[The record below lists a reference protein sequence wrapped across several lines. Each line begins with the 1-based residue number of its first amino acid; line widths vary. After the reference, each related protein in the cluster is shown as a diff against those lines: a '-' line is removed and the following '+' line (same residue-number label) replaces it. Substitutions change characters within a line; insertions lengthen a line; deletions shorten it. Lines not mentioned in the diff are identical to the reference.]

1 MYRIPSTLNG
11 DLDYTQS
18 LIDQFKT
25 GEIQAGQLKSNRVP
39 MGIYEQRKN
48 QHYMLRLRCAGGLVT
63 PEQLAKIAFV
73 GHQLS
78 TSHLHV
84 TTRQEIQIHNVDI
97 EDAIPALKKLEKV
110 GISSA
115 GGGGNTVRNMMVDD
129 RSGLTADEEFDVY
142 PYVEELTSRLI
153 AEKDSFTMP
162 RKYKVA
168 IDTSVATANYSYIAD
183 LGLQARIKDGQ
194 RGFRVLIAG
203 SAASN
208 AHTGWEVF
216 DFLPEKDLYRA
227 AKALKNWFHKYGN
240 RRNRHKARMRYV
252 FYKYGTEEAKRL
264 YLEEFEE
271 LKKDGSIDFEA
282 SALPLEHHK
291 PSFSPLGEKEV
302 KSEERRVKNSN
313 PLGVPADLQSDG
325 KQGTSKNEI
334 IDVEAFETWK
344 RRYAHKQTNA
354 EGLKENLW
362 YAYIPLRHGNNSTD
376 FFAEV
381 AEYLGNYGND
391 VIRFTKKEQIQV
403 RNIPEEYLTN
413 IYAFFKKLGVYQI
426 DYPVVVTNLTCCT
439 GADTC
444 RLGICLPK
452 GAIDGIAK
460 QLLDSDLNLDAI
472 PDFELRMNGCTN
484 ICALATWGDLG
495 FSGRVGRVGD
505 DPYPAYTIWLPVK
518 GKHEIDLQQGYIA
531 AKKIPAFVEDYLRDV
546 IAEQANYADY
556 YEYVAKRGVN
566 IVKDLIAKYKE
577 VAPYSE
583 KPDTFFDFGDD
594 EKFSLIK
601 YGKAE
606 CSAGLFDII
615 EIDQDTIREKR
626 KEVEQLLE
634 NTPQGVPADLQSA
647 GKQAISGGSKV
658 PADLKSDGKQGTSKI
673 EKLLHDIVFSE
684 NRMLLV
690 TRGLDPRTDE
700 DVYQGF
706 EKEFI
711 AAGIIPQK
719 FKVLTEKARNN
730 ESLISE
736 KPLIDELADLLND
749 LYQNMD
755 DSLQFKLPAAQS
767 PTDNTDNTDSK
778 EKSAESAKSARP
790 KNGSEKEEKSVSSVK
805 SVGQKTGSEKEE
817 KSVSSVKSVGQK
829 NTSEKEQKS
838 VSSVKSARQKN
849 TSEKEQKSSAGE
861 PEAISPDVKKDFRGV
876 MCPMNFVK
884 TKIALTPMQSGQI
897 LEILLDDGAPIENVP
912 GSVKNEG
919 HTILSTEK
927 VENYW
932 KVLIKKK

>member
-18 LIDQFKT
+18 LIDQFKA

-282 SALPLEHHK
+282 PALPLEHHK
-291 PSFSPLGEKEV
+291 PNFPPLKA
-302 KSEERRVKNSN
+302 
-313 PLGVPADLQSDG
+313 PTD
-325 KQGTSKNEI
+325 
-334 IDVEAFETWK
+334 FETWK

-460 QLLDSDLNLDAI
+460 QLLNSNLNLDAI

-505 DPYPAYTIWLPVK
+505 APYPAYTIWLPVK

-556 YEYVAKRGVN
+556 YDYVAKRGVN

-583 KPDTFFDFGDD
+583 EPDTFFDFGDD
-594 EKFSLIK
+594 ERFSLIK

-626 KEVEQLLE
+626 KEVEQLLSE
-634 NTPQGVPADLQSA
+634 
-647 GKQAISGGSKV
+647 GKQDTA
-658 PADLKSDGKQGTSKI
+658 KI

-690 TRGLDPRTDE
+690 TRGLDPRTDD
-700 DVYQGF
+700 DVYNGF

-719 FKVLTEKARNN
+719 FKILTDKARNN
-730 ESLISE
+730 ESLIAE

-755 DSLQFKLPAAQS
+755 DSLQFKLPAVQS
-767 PTDNTDNTDSK
+767 PTDFTDNTDSK
-778 EKSAESAKSARP
+778 GKSA
-790 KNGSEKEEKSVSSVK
+790 
-805 SVGQKTGSEKEE
+805 GQKNRSEDEE

-829 NTSEKEQKS
+829 NTSE
-838 VSSVKSARQKN
+838 N
-849 TSEKEQKSSAGE
+849 EQKSSAGE
-861 PEAISPDVKKDFRGV
+861 PEAVSPDVKKDFRGV

>member
-1 MYRIPSTLNG
+1 MYRIPSTLKG

-18 LIDQFKT
+18 LIDQFKA

-63 PEQLAKIAFV
+63 PKQLAKIAFV

-97 EDAIPALKKLEKV
+97 EDAVPALRKLEKI

-129 RSGLTADEEFDVY
+129 RSGLTAEEEFDVY

-168 IDTSVATANYSYIAD
+168 IDTSVDTANYSYIAD
-183 LGLQARIKDGQ
+183 LGLQARIKDGK

-264 YLEEFEE
+264 YLEEFEA
-271 LKKDGSIDFEA
+271 LRKDPSIDFVA
-282 SALPLEHHK
+282 PALPLEHHK
-291 PSFSPLGEKEV
+291 PSFSPLGEKEGNNA
-302 KSEERRVKNSN
+302 STYFDR
-313 PLGVPADLQSDG
+313 
-325 KQGTSKNEI
+325 
-334 IDVEAFETWK
+334 EAFETWK

-403 RNIPEEYLTN
+403 RNIPEEYLPD
-413 IYAFFKKLGVYQI
+413 IYAFFKKLGVYQV

-452 GAIDGIAK
+452 GAIDAIAK
-460 QLLDSDLNLDAI
+460 QLLNSDLNLDTI

-505 DPYPAYTIWLPVK
+505 DPYPAYTVWLPVK

-546 IAEQANYADY
+546 IQEQANYADY
-556 YEYVAKRGVN
+556 YDYVAKRGAGF
-566 IVKDLIAKYKE
+566 IKELIAKYKE
-577 VAPYSE
+577 IAPFTE
-583 KPDTFFDFGDD
+583 EPDTFYDFGDD

-615 EIDQDTIREKR
+615 EIDQDTIREKLGEID
-626 KEVEQLLE
+626 KILGDDKSH
-634 NTPQGVPADLQSA
+634 TDLTNLTDIVNEEDA
-647 GKQAISGGSKV
+647 K
-658 PADLKSDGKQGTSKI
+658 KI

-690 TRGLDPRTDE
+690 TRGQDPRTDE
-700 DVYQGF
+700 DVYNGF

-730 ESLISE
+730 NSLIAE
-736 KPLIDELADLLND
+736 KPLIDELAQLLND

-755 DSLQFKLPAAQS
+755 DSLQFKLSSDSSQ
-767 PTDNTDNTDSK
+767 TDAKDSK
-778 EKSAESAKSARP
+778 EKDNQKEKSVESVKSVCVSES
-790 KNGSEKEEKSVSSVK
+790 KNANDKSVSSVK
-805 SVGQKTGSEKEE
+805 SVGQKSRSE
-817 KSVSSVKSVGQK
+817 
-829 NTSEKEQKS
+829 N
-838 VSSVKSARQKN
+838 
-849 TSEKEQKSSAGE
+849 EQKSSAGE
-861 PEAISPDVKKDFRGV
+861 PEAVSPDVKKDFRGV

>member
-1 MYRIPSTLNG
+1 MYRIPSTLKG

-18 LIDQFKT
+18 LIDQFKA

-97 EDAIPALKKLEKV
+97 EDAVPALRKLEKI

-129 RSGLTADEEFDVY
+129 RSGLTAEEEFDVY

-168 IDTSVATANYSYIAD
+168 IDTSVDTANYSYIAD
-183 LGLQARIKDGQ
+183 LGLQARIKDGK

-264 YLEEFEE
+264 YLEEFEA
-271 LKKDGSIDFEA
+271 LKKDPSIDFVA
-282 SALPLEHHK
+282 PALPLEHHK
-291 PSFSPLGEKEV
+291 PSFSPLGEKEGNNA
-302 KSEERRVKNSN
+302 STYFDR
-313 PLGVPADLQSDG
+313 
-325 KQGTSKNEI
+325 
-334 IDVEAFETWK
+334 EAFETWK

-381 AEYLGNYGND
+381 AEYLANYGND

-403 RNIPEEYLTN
+403 RNIPEEYLPD
-413 IYAFFKKLGVYQI
+413 IYSFFKKLGVYQV

-452 GAIDGIAK
+452 GAIDAIAK
-460 QLLDSDLNLDAI
+460 QLLSSDLDLDAI

-505 DPYPAYTIWLPVK
+505 DPYPAYTVWLPVK

-546 IAEQANYADY
+546 IQEQANYADY
-556 YEYVAKRGVN
+556 YDYVAKRGAGF
-566 IVKDLIAKYKE
+566 IKELIAKYKE
-577 VAPYSE
+577 IAPFTE
-583 KPDTFFDFGDD
+583 EPDTFYDFGDD

-626 KEVEQLLE
+626 KEVDQLLQDK
-634 NTPQGVPADLQSA
+634 T
-647 GKQAISGGSKV
+647 
-658 PADLKSDGKQGTSKI
+658 LKESTATNQEQTNKI

-711 AAGIIPQK
+711 GAGIIPQK
-719 FKVLTEKARNN
+719 FKILTDKARSN
-730 ESLISE
+730 ESLIE
-736 KPLIDELADLLND
+736 YKPLIDELADLLNN

-767 PTDNTDNTDSK
+767 SADLKDSTDNSASS
-778 EKSAESAKSARP
+778 EKSVGQENASKTEA
-790 KNGSEKEEKSVSSVK
+790 EKSVSSAK
-805 SVGQKTGSEKEE
+805 SVGQENANE
-817 KSVSSVKSVGQK
+817 KSQEKSAGDTSSV
-829 NTSEKEQKS
+829 
-838 VSSVKSARQKN
+838 
-849 TSEKEQKSSAGE
+849 
-861 PEAISPDVKKDFRGV
+861 PDVKKDFRGV

-912 GSVKNEG
+912 GSVKGEG

-927 VENYW
+927 IENYW
-932 KVLIKKK
+932 KVLIRKK

>member
-18 LIDQFKT
+18 LIDQFKA

-63 PEQLAKIAFV
+63 PKQLAKIAFV

-264 YLEEFEE
+264 YLEEFKE

-282 SALPLEHHK
+282 PALPLEHHK
-291 PSFSPLGEKEV
+291 PNFPPLKA
-302 KSEERRVKNSN
+302 
-313 PLGVPADLQSDG
+313 PTD
-325 KQGTSKNEI
+325 
-334 IDVEAFETWK
+334 FETWK

-362 YAYIPLRHGNNSTD
+362 YAYIPLRHGNNTTD

-460 QLLDSDLNLDAI
+460 QLLNSNLNLDAI

-556 YEYVAKRGVN
+556 YDYVAKRGVN

-583 KPDTFFDFGDD
+583 EPDTFFDFGDD

-626 KEVEQLLE
+626 KEVELLMK
-634 NTPQGVPADLQSA
+634 NIPQGVSADLQA
-647 GKQAISGGSKV
+647 DGKQA
-658 PADLKSDGKQGTSKI
+658 TSKI

-700 DVYQGF
+700 DVYNGF

-719 FKVLTEKARNN
+719 FKVLTDKARNN
-730 ESLISE
+730 ESLIE
-736 KPLIDELADLLND
+736 QKPLIDELADLLND

-755 DSLQFKLPAAQS
+755 DSLQFKLPA
-767 PTDNTDNTDSK
+767 
-778 EKSAESAKSARP
+778 EKTPVEQVA
-790 KNGSEKEEKSVSSVK
+790 EEK
-805 SVGQKTGSEKEE
+805 TAEE
-817 KSVSSVKSVGQK
+817 KAPA
-829 NTSEKEQKS
+829 EKA
-838 VSSVKSARQKN
+838 SAAEE
-849 TSEKEQKSSAGE
+849 TET
-861 PEAISPDVKKDFRGV
+861 IVPDVKKDFRGV

>member
-18 LIDQFKT
+18 LIDQFKA

-282 SALPLEHHK
+282 PALPLEHHK
-291 PSFSPLGEKEV
+291 PNF
-302 KSEERRVKNSN
+302 
-313 PLGVPADLQSDG
+313 PALNASTD
-325 KQGTSKNEI
+325 
-334 IDVEAFETWK
+334 FETWK

-460 QLLDSDLNLDAI
+460 QLLNSDLNLDAI

-505 DPYPAYTIWLPVK
+505 DPYPAYTVWLPTK

-566 IVKDLIAKYKE
+566 IVKELIAKYKE
-577 VAPYSE
+577 IAPYSE
-583 KPDTFFDFGDD
+583 EPDTFVDFGND

-626 KEVEQLLE
+626 KEVEQLLSE
-634 NTPQGVPADLQSA
+634 
-647 GKQAISGGSKV
+647 GKQDTA
-658 PADLKSDGKQGTSKI
+658 KI

-690 TRGLDPRTDE
+690 TRGLDPRTDD
-700 DVYQGF
+700 DVYNGF

-719 FKVLTEKARNN
+719 FKILTNKARSN
-730 ESLISE
+730 ESLMAE

-755 DSLQFKLPAAQS
+755 DSLQFKLPAVQN

-778 EKSAESAKSARP
+778 EKSA
-790 KNGSEKEEKSVSSVK
+790 
-805 SVGQKTGSEKEE
+805 GQKNRSEKEE

-829 NTSEKEQKS
+829 NTNE
-838 VSSVKSARQKN
+838 N
-849 TSEKEQKSSAGE
+849 EQKSSAGE
-861 PEAISPDVKKDFRGV
+861 PGATSPDVKKDFRGV

>member
-18 LIDQFKT
+18 LIDQFKA

-252 FYKYGTEEAKRL
+252 FYRYGTEEAKRL

-282 SALPLEHHK
+282 PTLPLEHHK
-291 PSFSPLGEKEV
+291 PNFPPLKA
-302 KSEERRVKNSN
+302 
-313 PLGVPADLQSDG
+313 PTD
-325 KQGTSKNEI
+325 
-334 IDVEAFETWK
+334 FETWK

-460 QLLDSDLNLDAI
+460 QLLNSNLNLDAI

-556 YEYVAKRGVN
+556 YDYVAKRGVN

-583 KPDTFFDFGDD
+583 EPDTFFDFGDD

-626 KEVEQLLE
+626 KEVELLMG
-634 NTPQGVPADLQSA
+634 NIPQGVPADLQSD
-647 GKQAISGGSKV
+647 GKQA
-658 PADLKSDGKQGTSKI
+658 TSKI

-700 DVYQGF
+700 EVYNGF

-719 FKVLTEKARNN
+719 FKVLTDKARNN
-730 ESLISE
+730 ESLIE
-736 KPLIDELADLLND
+736 QKPLIDELADLLND

-755 DSLQFKLPAAQS
+755 DSLQFKLPA
-767 PTDNTDNTDSK
+767 
-778 EKSAESAKSARP
+778 EKTPVEQVA
-790 KNGSEKEEKSVSSVK
+790 EEK
-805 SVGQKTGSEKEE
+805 TAEE
-817 KSVSSVKSVGQK
+817 KAPAEQVSE
-829 NTSEKEQKS
+829 EKAPAEKA
-838 VSSVKSARQKN
+838 SAAEE
-849 TSEKEQKSSAGE
+849 TET
-861 PEAISPDVKKDFRGV
+861 IVPDVKKDFRGV

>member
-18 LIDQFKT
+18 LIDQFKA

-282 SALPLEHHK
+282 PALPLEHHK
-291 PSFSPLGEKEV
+291 PNF
-302 KSEERRVKNSN
+302 
-313 PLGVPADLQSDG
+313 PALKAPTD
-325 KQGTSKNEI
+325 
-334 IDVEAFETWK
+334 FETWK

-460 QLLDSDLNLDAI
+460 QLLNSNLNLDAI

-556 YEYVAKRGVN
+556 YDYVAKRGVN

-583 KPDTFFDFGDD
+583 EPDTFFDFGDD

-626 KEVEQLLE
+626 KEVELLMG
-634 NTPQGVPADLQSA
+634 NTPQGVPADLQSD
-647 GKQAISGGSKV
+647 GKQAI
-658 PADLKSDGKQGTSKI
+658 SKI

-700 DVYQGF
+700 DVYNGF

-719 FKVLTEKARNN
+719 FKVLTDKARNSA
-730 ESLISE
+730 SLIE
-736 KPLIDELADLLND
+736 QKPLIDELADLLND

-755 DSLQFKLPAAQS
+755 DSLQFKLPA
-767 PTDNTDNTDSK
+767 
-778 EKSAESAKSARP
+778 EKTPVEQVA
-790 KNGSEKEEKSVSSVK
+790 EEKNA
-805 SVGQKTGSEKEE
+805 EE
-817 KSVSSVKSVGQK
+817 KAPTEQVSE
-829 NTSEKEQKS
+829 EKAPAEKA
-838 VSSVKSARQKN
+838 SAAEE
-849 TSEKEQKSSAGE
+849 TET
-861 PEAISPDVKKDFRGV
+861 IVPDVKKDFRSV

-932 KVLIKKK
+932 KVLIRKK

>member
-18 LIDQFKT
+18 LIDQFKA

-168 IDTSVATANYSYIAD
+168 IDTSEATANYSYIAD

-264 YLEEFEE
+264 YLEEFEK

-282 SALPLEHHK
+282 PALPLEHHK
-291 PSFSPLGEKEV
+291 PNF
-302 KSEERRVKNSN
+302 
-313 PLGVPADLQSDG
+313 PALKAPTD
-325 KQGTSKNEI
+325 
-334 IDVEAFETWK
+334 FETWK

-460 QLLDSDLNLDAI
+460 QLLNSNLNLDAI

-556 YEYVAKRGVN
+556 YDYVAKRGVN
-566 IVKDLIAKYKE
+566 IVKELIAKYKE

-583 KPDTFFDFGDD
+583 EPDTFFDFGDD

-626 KEVEQLLE
+626 KEVELLMG
-634 NTPQGVPADLQSA
+634 NTPQGVPADLQSD
-647 GKQAISGGSKV
+647 GKQA
-658 PADLKSDGKQGTSKI
+658 TSKI

-700 DVYQGF
+700 DVYNGF

-719 FKVLTEKARNN
+719 FKVLTDKARNN
-730 ESLISE
+730 ESLIE
-736 KPLIDELADLLND
+736 QKPLIDELADLLND

-755 DSLQFKLPAAQS
+755 DSLQFKLTA
-767 PTDNTDNTDSK
+767 
-778 EKSAESAKSARP
+778 EKTPVEQVA
-790 KNGSEKEEKSVSSVK
+790 EEKNA
-805 SVGQKTGSEKEE
+805 EE
-817 KSVSSVKSVGQK
+817 KAPAEQVSE
-829 NTSEKEQKS
+829 EKAPAEKA
-838 VSSVKSARQKN
+838 SAAEE
-849 TSEKEQKSSAGE
+849 TET
-861 PEAISPDVKKDFRGV
+861 IVPDVKKDFRGV

>member
-18 LIDQFKT
+18 LIDQFKA

-63 PEQLAKIAFV
+63 PKQLAKIAFV

-129 RSGLTADEEFDVY
+129 RSGLTAEEEFDVY

-252 FYKYGTEEAKRL
+252 FYKYGTKEAKRL

-271 LKKDGSIDFEA
+271 LKKDVSIDFEA
-282 SALPLEHHK
+282 PALPLEHHK
-291 PSFSPLGEKEV
+291 PNFPPLKT
-302 KSEERRVKNSN
+302 
-313 PLGVPADLQSDG
+313 PTD
-325 KQGTSKNEI
+325 
-334 IDVEAFETWK
+334 FETWK

-362 YAYIPLRHGNNSTD
+362 YSYIPLRHGNNSTD

-413 IYAFFKKLGVYQI
+413 IYTFFKKLGVYQI

-460 QLLDSDLNLDAI
+460 QLLNSDLNLDAI

-505 DPYPAYTIWLPVK
+505 DPYPAYTVWLPVK

-556 YEYVAKRGVN
+556 YDYVAKRGVN

-577 VAPYSE
+577 IAPYSE
-583 KPDTFFDFGDD
+583 EPDTFFDFGDD

-615 EIDQDTIREKR
+615 EIDQDTIREKLGEID
-626 KEVEQLLE
+626 KILGD
-634 NTPQGVPADLQSA
+634 NKSHTDLTNLTDIVNEEDA
-647 GKQAISGGSKV
+647 K
-658 PADLKSDGKQGTSKI
+658 KI

-690 TRGLDPRTDE
+690 TRGLDPRTDD
-700 DVYQGF
+700 DVYNGF

-730 ESLISE
+730 KSLIAE
-736 KPLIDELADLLND
+736 KPLIDELAALLND

-755 DSLQFKLPAAQS
+755 DSLQFKLPSDSSQ
-767 PTDNTDNTDSK
+767 TDAKDSK
-778 EKSAESAKSARP
+778 EKDNQKEKSVKSVCVSES
-790 KNGSEKEEKSVSSVK
+790 KNANDKSVSSVK
-805 SVGQKTGSEKEE
+805 SVGLKSRSE
-817 KSVSSVKSVGQK
+817 
-829 NTSEKEQKS
+829 N
-838 VSSVKSARQKN
+838 
-849 TSEKEQKSSAGE
+849 EQKSSAGE
-861 PEAISPDVKKDFRGV
+861 PEAVSPDVKKDFRGV

>member
-18 LIDQFKT
+18 LIDQFKA

-208 AHTGWEVF
+208 AHTGWEIF

-282 SALPLEHHK
+282 PALPLEHHK
-291 PSFSPLGEKEV
+291 PNFPPLKA
-302 KSEERRVKNSN
+302 
-313 PLGVPADLQSDG
+313 PTD
-325 KQGTSKNEI
+325 
-334 IDVEAFETWK
+334 FETWK

-354 EGLKENLW
+354 EGLKEDLW

-460 QLLDSDLNLDAI
+460 QLLNSNLNLDAI

-556 YEYVAKRGVN
+556 YDYVAKRGVN
-566 IVKDLIAKYKE
+566 IVKELIAKYKK

-583 KPDTFFDFGDD
+583 EPDTFFDFGDD

-626 KEVEQLLE
+626 KEVEQLL
-634 NTPQGVPADLQSA
+634 
-647 GKQAISGGSKV
+647 
-658 PADLKSDGKQGTSKI
+658 SDGKQATSKI

-700 DVYQGF
+700 DVYNGF

-719 FKVLTEKARNN
+719 FKVLTDKARNN
-730 ESLISE
+730 ESLIE
-736 KPLIDELADLLND
+736 QKPLIDELADLLND

-755 DSLQFKLPAAQS
+755 DSLQFKLPA
-767 PTDNTDNTDSK
+767 
-778 EKSAESAKSARP
+778 EKTPVEQVA
-790 KNGSEKEEKSVSSVK
+790 EEK
-805 SVGQKTGSEKEE
+805 TAEE
-817 KSVSSVKSVGQK
+817 KAPAEQVSE
-829 NTSEKEQKS
+829 EKAPAEKA
-838 VSSVKSARQKN
+838 SAAEE
-849 TSEKEQKSSAGE
+849 TET
-861 PEAISPDVKKDFRGV
+861 IVPDVKKDFRGV

-912 GSVKNEG
+912 GSVKNEC

>member
-18 LIDQFKT
+18 LIDQFKA

-282 SALPLEHHK
+282 PALPLEHHK
-291 PSFSPLGEKEV
+291 PNFPPLKA
-302 KSEERRVKNSN
+302 
-313 PLGVPADLQSDG
+313 PTD
-325 KQGTSKNEI
+325 
-334 IDVEAFETWK
+334 FETWK

-460 QLLDSDLNLDAI
+460 QLLNSNLNLDAI

-518 GKHEIDLQQGYIA
+518 GKHEIDLQQAYIA

-556 YEYVAKRGVN
+556 YDYVAKRGVN

-583 KPDTFFDFGDD
+583 EPDTFFDFGDD

-626 KEVEQLLE
+626 KEVELLMG
-634 NTPQGVPADLQSA
+634 NIPQGVPADLQSD
-647 GKQAISGGSKV
+647 GKQA
-658 PADLKSDGKQGTSKI
+658 TSKI

-700 DVYQGF
+700 DVYNGF

-711 AAGIIPQK
+711 AAGIISQK
-719 FKVLTEKARNN
+719 FKVLTDKARNN
-730 ESLISE
+730 ESLIE
-736 KPLIDELADLLND
+736 QKPLIDELADLLND

-755 DSLQFKLPAAQS
+755 DSLQFKLPA
-767 PTDNTDNTDSK
+767 
-778 EKSAESAKSARP
+778 EKTPVEQVA
-790 KNGSEKEEKSVSSVK
+790 EEKNA
-805 SVGQKTGSEKEE
+805 EE
-817 KSVSSVKSVGQK
+817 KAPAEQVSE
-829 NTSEKEQKS
+829 EKAPAEKA
-838 VSSVKSARQKN
+838 SAAEE
-849 TSEKEQKSSAGE
+849 TET
-861 PEAISPDVKKDFRGV
+861 IVPDVKKDFRGV

>member
-18 LIDQFKT
+18 LIDQFKA

-282 SALPLEHHK
+282 PALPLEHHK
-291 PSFSPLGEKEV
+291 PNFPPLKA
-302 KSEERRVKNSN
+302 
-313 PLGVPADLQSDG
+313 PTD
-325 KQGTSKNEI
+325 
-334 IDVEAFETWK
+334 FETWK

-403 RNIPEEYLTN
+403 RNIPEEYLPN

-460 QLLDSDLNLDAI
+460 QLLNSNLNLDAI

-546 IAEQANYADY
+546 IAEQTNYADY
-556 YEYVAKRGVN
+556 YEYMAKRGVN
-566 IVKDLIAKYKE
+566 IVKELIAKYKE

-583 KPDTFFDFGDD
+583 EPDTFFDFGDD

-626 KEVEQLLE
+626 KEVELLMG
-634 NTPQGVPADLQSA
+634 NIPQGVTADLQSD
-647 GKQAISGGSKV
+647 GKQA
-658 PADLKSDGKQGTSKI
+658 TSKI

-700 DVYQGF
+700 DVYNGF

-719 FKVLTEKARNN
+719 FKVLTDKARNSA
-730 ESLISE
+730 SLIE
-736 KPLIDELADLLND
+736 QKPLIDELADLLND

-755 DSLQFKLPAAQS
+755 DSLQFKLPA
-767 PTDNTDNTDSK
+767 
-778 EKSAESAKSARP
+778 EKTPVEQFS
-790 KNGSEKEEKSVSSVK
+790 EEKAPA
-805 SVGQKTGSEKEE
+805 EKASAAEE
-817 KSVSSVKSVGQK
+817 TETIV
-829 NTSEKEQKS
+829 
-838 VSSVKSARQKN
+838 
-849 TSEKEQKSSAGE
+849 
-861 PEAISPDVKKDFRGV
+861 PDVKKDFRGV

>member
-18 LIDQFKT
+18 LIDQFKA

-282 SALPLEHHK
+282 PTLPLEHHK
-291 PSFSPLGEKEV
+291 PNFPPLKA
-302 KSEERRVKNSN
+302 
-313 PLGVPADLQSDG
+313 PTD
-325 KQGTSKNEI
+325 
-334 IDVEAFETWK
+334 FETWK

-460 QLLDSDLNLDAI
+460 QLLNSNLNLDAI

-556 YEYVAKRGVN
+556 YDYVAKRGVN

-583 KPDTFFDFGDD
+583 EPDTFFDFGDD

-626 KEVEQLLE
+626 KEVELLMG
-634 NTPQGVPADLQSA
+634 NIPQGVPADLQSD
-647 GKQAISGGSKV
+647 GKQA
-658 PADLKSDGKQGTSKI
+658 TSKI

-700 DVYQGF
+700 EVYNGF

-719 FKVLTEKARNN
+719 FKVLTDKARNN
-730 ESLISE
+730 ESLIE
-736 KPLIDELADLLND
+736 QKPLIDELADLLND

-755 DSLQFKLPAAQS
+755 DSLQFKLPA
-767 PTDNTDNTDSK
+767 
-778 EKSAESAKSARP
+778 EKTPVEQVA
-790 KNGSEKEEKSVSSVK
+790 EEK
-805 SVGQKTGSEKEE
+805 TAEE
-817 KSVSSVKSVGQK
+817 KAPAEQVSE
-829 NTSEKEQKS
+829 EKAPAEKA
-838 VSSVKSARQKN
+838 SAAEE
-849 TSEKEQKSSAGE
+849 TET
-861 PEAISPDVKKDFRGV
+861 IVPDVKKDFRGV

>member
-18 LIDQFKT
+18 LIDQFKA

-97 EDAIPALKKLEKV
+97 EDVIPALKKLEKV

-264 YLEEFEE
+264 YLEEFEK

-282 SALPLEHHK
+282 PALPLEHHK
-291 PSFSPLGEKEV
+291 PNF
-302 KSEERRVKNSN
+302 
-313 PLGVPADLQSDG
+313 PALKAPTD
-325 KQGTSKNEI
+325 
-334 IDVEAFETWK
+334 FETWK

-460 QLLDSDLNLDAI
+460 QLLVSNLNLDAI

-556 YEYVAKRGVN
+556 YDYVAKRGVN
-566 IVKDLIAKYKE
+566 IVKELIAKYKE

-583 KPDTFFDFGDD
+583 EPDTFFDFGDD

-626 KEVEQLLE
+626 KEVELLMG
-634 NTPQGVPADLQSA
+634 NIPQGVPTDLQ
-647 GKQAISGGSKV
+647 
-658 PADLKSDGKQGTSKI
+658 SDGKQATSKI

-700 DVYQGF
+700 DVYNGF

-719 FKVLTEKARNN
+719 FKVLTDKARNN
-730 ESLISE
+730 ESLIAE

-755 DSLQFKLPAAQS
+755 DSLQFKLPA
-767 PTDNTDNTDSK
+767 
-778 EKSAESAKSARP
+778 EKTQVEQVA
-790 KNGSEKEEKSVSSVK
+790 EEKNA
-805 SVGQKTGSEKEE
+805 EE
-817 KSVSSVKSVGQK
+817 KAPAEQVSE
-829 NTSEKEQKS
+829 EKAPAEKA
-838 VSSVKSARQKN
+838 SAAEE
-849 TSEKEQKSSAGE
+849 TET
-861 PEAISPDVKKDFRGV
+861 IVPDVKKDFRGV

>member
-18 LIDQFKT
+18 LIDQFKA

-282 SALPLEHHK
+282 PALPLEHHK
-291 PSFSPLGEKEV
+291 PSFSPLDA
-302 KSEERRVKNSN
+302 
-313 PLGVPADLQSDG
+313 PTD
-325 KQGTSKNEI
+325 
-334 IDVEAFETWK
+334 FETWK

-531 AKKIPAFVEDYLRDV
+531 AKKIPAFVVDYLRDV

-556 YEYVAKRGVN
+556 YDYVAKRGVN

-583 KPDTFFDFGDD
+583 EPDTFFDFGDD

-626 KEVEQLLE
+626 KEVEQLE
-634 NTPQGVPADLQSA
+634 D
-647 GKQAISGGSKV
+647 
-658 PADLKSDGKQGTSKI
+658 TSKI

-690 TRGLDPRTDE
+690 TRGLDPRTDD
-700 DVYQGF
+700 DVYNGF

-711 AAGIIPQK
+711 AAGIIPKK
-719 FKVLTEKARNN
+719 FKVLTDKARNN

-767 PTDNTDNTDSK
+767 PTDFTDNTDSK
-778 EKSAESAKSARP
+778 EKSAESARP
-790 KNGSEKEEKSVSSVK
+790 
-805 SVGQKTGSEKEE
+805 KTGSENEE

-829 NTSEKEQKS
+829 NTSE
-838 VSSVKSARQKN
+838 N
-849 TSEKEQKSSAGE
+849 EQKSSAGE
-861 PEAISPDVKKDFRGV
+861 PETISPDVKKDFRGV

>member
-18 LIDQFKT
+18 LIDQFKA

-48 QHYMLRLRCAGGLVT
+48 QHYMLRLRCAGGLAT

-282 SALPLEHHK
+282 PALPLEHHK
-291 PSFSPLGEKEV
+291 PNFPPLKA
-302 KSEERRVKNSN
+302 
-313 PLGVPADLQSDG
+313 PTD
-325 KQGTSKNEI
+325 
-334 IDVEAFETWK
+334 FETWK

-460 QLLDSDLNLDAI
+460 QLLNSNLNLDAI

-546 IAEQANYADY
+546 IAEQVNYADY
-556 YEYVAKRGVN
+556 YDYVAKRGVN
-566 IVKDLIAKYKE
+566 IVKELIAKYKE
-577 VAPYSE
+577 VVPYSE
-583 KPDTFFDFGDD
+583 EPDTFFDFGDD

-626 KEVEQLLE
+626 KEVELLMG
-634 NTPQGVPADLQSA
+634 NTPQGVPADLQSD
-647 GKQAISGGSKV
+647 GKQAI
-658 PADLKSDGKQGTSKI
+658 SKI

-700 DVYQGF
+700 DVYNGF

-719 FKVLTEKARNN
+719 FKVLTDKARNN
-730 ESLISE
+730 ESLIE
-736 KPLIDELADLLND
+736 QKPLIDELADLLND

-755 DSLQFKLPAAQS
+755 DSLQFKLPA
-767 PTDNTDNTDSK
+767 
-778 EKSAESAKSARP
+778 EKTPVEQIA
-790 KNGSEKEEKSVSSVK
+790 EEKAPA
-805 SVGQKTGSEKEE
+805 EKASAAEE
-817 KSVSSVKSVGQK
+817 TETIV
-829 NTSEKEQKS
+829 
-838 VSSVKSARQKN
+838 
-849 TSEKEQKSSAGE
+849 
-861 PEAISPDVKKDFRGV
+861 PDVKKDFRGV

>member
-18 LIDQFKT
+18 LIDQFKA

-97 EDAIPALKKLEKV
+97 EDAIPALKKLGKV

-282 SALPLEHHK
+282 PELPLEHHK
-291 PSFSPLGEKEV
+291 PNF
-302 KSEERRVKNSN
+302 
-313 PLGVPADLQSDG
+313 PALKAPTDF
-325 KQGTSKNEI
+325 EI
-334 IDVEAFETWK
+334 WK

-460 QLLDSDLNLDAI
+460 QLLNSNLNLDAI

-556 YEYVAKRGVN
+556 YDYVAKRGVN
-566 IVKDLIAKYKE
+566 IVKELIAKYKE

-583 KPDTFFDFGDD
+583 EPDTFFDFGDD

-626 KEVEQLLE
+626 KEVEQLL
-634 NTPQGVPADLQSA
+634 
-647 GKQAISGGSKV
+647 
-658 PADLKSDGKQGTSKI
+658 SDGKQNTGKI

-700 DVYQGF
+700 DVYNGF

-719 FKVLTEKARNN
+719 FKVLTDKARNSA
-730 ESLISE
+730 SLIE
-736 KPLIDELADLLND
+736 QKPLIDELADLLND

-755 DSLQFKLPAAQS
+755 DSLQFKLPA
-767 PTDNTDNTDSK
+767 
-778 EKSAESAKSARP
+778 EKTQVEQVA
-790 KNGSEKEEKSVSSVK
+790 EEKNA
-805 SVGQKTGSEKEE
+805 EE
-817 KSVSSVKSVGQK
+817 KAPAEQVSE
-829 NTSEKEQKS
+829 EKAPAEKA
-838 VSSVKSARQKN
+838 SAAEE
-849 TSEKEQKSSAGE
+849 TET
-861 PEAISPDVKKDFRGV
+861 IVPDVKKDFRGV

>member
-18 LIDQFKT
+18 LIDQFKA

-264 YLEEFEE
+264 YLEEFEK

-282 SALPLEHHK
+282 PALPLEHHK
-291 PSFSPLGEKEV
+291 PNFPPLKA
-302 KSEERRVKNSN
+302 
-313 PLGVPADLQSDG
+313 PTD
-325 KQGTSKNEI
+325 
-334 IDVEAFETWK
+334 FETWK

-403 RNIPEEYLTN
+403 RNIPDEYLTN

-439 GADTC
+439 GAETC

-505 DPYPAYTIWLPVK
+505 DPYPAYTVWLPVK

-546 IAEQANYADY
+546 IAEQTNYVDY

-577 VAPYSE
+577 IASYSE
-583 KPDTFFDFGDD
+583 EPDTFFDFGDD

-626 KEVEQLLE
+626 KEVEQLE
-634 NTPQGVPADLQSA
+634 D
-647 GKQAISGGSKV
+647 
-658 PADLKSDGKQGTSKI
+658 TSKI

-700 DVYQGF
+700 DVYNGF

-719 FKVLTEKARNN
+719 FKVLTDKARNN

-767 PTDNTDNTDSK
+767 PTDFTDNTDSK
-778 EKSAESAKSARP
+778 EKSAESAKSAR
-790 KNGSEKEEKSVSSVK
+790 
-805 SVGQKTGSEKEE
+805 QKD
-817 KSVSSVKSVGQK
+817 
-829 NTSEKEQKS
+829 TSE
-838 VSSVKSARQKN
+838 N
-849 TSEKEQKSSAGE
+849 EQKSSAGE
-861 PEAISPDVKKDFRGV
+861 PGATSPDVKKDFRGV

>member
-18 LIDQFKT
+18 LIDQFKA

-282 SALPLEHHK
+282 PALPLEHHK
-291 PSFSPLGEKEV
+291 PNFPPLKA
-302 KSEERRVKNSN
+302 
-313 PLGVPADLQSDG
+313 PTD
-325 KQGTSKNEI
+325 
-334 IDVEAFETWK
+334 FETWK

-460 QLLDSDLNLDAI
+460 QLLNSNLNLDAI

-531 AKKIPAFVEDYLRDV
+531 AKKIPAFVENYLRDV

-556 YEYVAKRGVN
+556 YDYVAKRGVN
-566 IVKDLIAKYKE
+566 IVKELIAKYKE

-583 KPDTFFDFGDD
+583 EPDTFFDFGDD

-626 KEVEQLLE
+626 KEVELLMG
-634 NTPQGVPADLQSA
+634 NTPQGVPADLQSD
-647 GKQAISGGSKV
+647 GKQA
-658 PADLKSDGKQGTSKI
+658 TSKI

-700 DVYQGF
+700 DVYNGF

-719 FKVLTEKARNN
+719 FKVLTDKARNN
-730 ESLISE
+730 ESLIE
-736 KPLIDELADLLND
+736 QKPLIDELADLLND

-755 DSLQFKLPAAQS
+755 DSLQFKLTA
-767 PTDNTDNTDSK
+767 
-778 EKSAESAKSARP
+778 EKTPVEQVA
-790 KNGSEKEEKSVSSVK
+790 EEKAA
-805 SVGQKTGSEKEE
+805 EE
-817 KSVSSVKSVGQK
+817 KTPAEQVSE
-829 NTSEKEQKS
+829 EKAPAEKA
-838 VSSVKSARQKN
+838 SAAEE
-849 TSEKEQKSSAGE
+849 TET
-861 PEAISPDVKKDFRGV
+861 IVPDVKKDFRGV

>member
-18 LIDQFKT
+18 LIDQFKA

-282 SALPLEHHK
+282 PALPLEHHK
-291 PSFSPLGEKEV
+291 PGFPALKVWNET
-302 KSEERRVKNSN
+302 

-325 KQGTSKNEI
+325 KQRTNKNEI
-334 IDVEAFETWK
+334 IDSEAFETWK

-460 QLLDSDLNLDAI
+460 QLLNSNLNLDAI

-505 DPYPAYTIWLPVK
+505 NPYPAYTVWLPVK

-531 AKKIPAFVEDYLRDV
+531 AKKIPVFVEDYLRDV

-556 YEYVAKRGVN
+556 YEYVAKRGVD
-566 IVKDLIAKYKE
+566 IVKNLIAKYKE
-577 VAPYSE
+577 IAPYSE
-583 KPDTFFDFGDD
+583 EPDTFFDFGDD

-626 KEVEQLLE
+626 KEVELLMG
-634 NTPQGVPADLQSA
+634 NTPQGVPADLQSG
-647 GKQAISGGSKV
+647 GKQE
-658 PADLKSDGKQGTSKI
+658 TSKI

-700 DVYQGF
+700 DVYNGF

-719 FKVLTEKARNN
+719 FKVLTDKARNS
-730 ESLISE
+730 ESLIAE
-736 KPLIDELADLLND
+736 KPLIDELANLLND

-755 DSLQFKLPAAQS
+755 DSLQFKLPAVQS
-767 PTDNTDNTDSK
+767 PTDFTDNTNSK
-778 EKSAESAKSARP
+778 EKSAESNSD
-790 KNGSEKEEKSVSSVK
+790 EEKSAESARLK
-805 SVGQKTGSEKEE
+805 NRSENEE
-817 KSVSSVKSVGQK
+817 
-829 NTSEKEQKS
+829 ES
-838 VSSVKSARQKN
+838 VSSVKSAGQKN
-849 TSEKEQKSSAGE
+849 TNENEQKSSARE

-932 KVLIKKK
+932 KVLIRKK

>member
-18 LIDQFKT
+18 LIDQFKA

-282 SALPLEHHK
+282 SELPLEHHK
-291 PSFSPLGEKEV
+291 PNF
-302 KSEERRVKNSN
+302 
-313 PLGVPADLQSDG
+313 PALKAPTD
-325 KQGTSKNEI
+325 
-334 IDVEAFETWK
+334 FETWK

-460 QLLDSDLNLDAI
+460 QLLNSNLNLDAI

-556 YEYVAKRGVN
+556 YDYVAKRGVN

-583 KPDTFFDFGDD
+583 EPDTFFDFGDD

-626 KEVEQLLE
+626 KEVEQLL
-634 NTPQGVPADLQSA
+634 
-647 GKQAISGGSKV
+647 
-658 PADLKSDGKQGTSKI
+658 SDGKQNTGKI

-700 DVYQGF
+700 DVYNGF

-719 FKVLTEKARNN
+719 FKVLTDKARNN
-730 ESLISE
+730 ESLIE
-736 KPLIDELADLLND
+736 QKPLIDELADLLND

-755 DSLQFKLPAAQS
+755 DSLQFKLPA
-767 PTDNTDNTDSK
+767 
-778 EKSAESAKSARP
+778 EKTPVEQVA
-790 KNGSEKEEKSVSSVK
+790 EEKNA
-805 SVGQKTGSEKEE
+805 EE
-817 KSVSSVKSVGQK
+817 KAPAEQVSE
-829 NTSEKEQKS
+829 EKAPAEKA
-838 VSSVKSARQKN
+838 SAAEE
-849 TSEKEQKSSAGE
+849 TET
-861 PEAISPDVKKDFRGV
+861 IVPDVKKDFRGV

>member
-18 LIDQFKT
+18 LIDQFKA

-282 SALPLEHHK
+282 PALPLEHHK
-291 PSFSPLGEKEV
+291 PGF
-302 KSEERRVKNSN
+302 
-313 PLGVPADLQSDG
+313 PALKAPTD
-325 KQGTSKNEI
+325 
-334 IDVEAFETWK
+334 FETWK

-362 YAYIPLRHGNNSTD
+362 YAYLPLRHGNNSTD

-460 QLLDSDLNLDAI
+460 QLLNSDLNLDAI

-556 YEYVAKRGVN
+556 YDYVAKRGVN
-566 IVKDLIAKYKE
+566 IVKELIAKYKE

-583 KPDTFFDFGDD
+583 EPDTFFDFGDD

-626 KEVEQLLE
+626 KEVELLMG
-634 NTPQGVPADLQSA
+634 NTPQGVTADLQS
-647 GKQAISGGSKV
+647 
-658 PADLKSDGKQGTSKI
+658 DGKQETSKI

-700 DVYQGF
+700 DVYNGF

-719 FKVLTEKARNN
+719 FKVLTDKARNN
-730 ESLISE
+730 ESLIAE
-736 KPLIDELADLLND
+736 KPLIDELADLLYD

-755 DSLQFKLPAAQS
+755 DSLQFKLPAVQS
-767 PTDNTDNTDSK
+767 PTDFTDNTDSK
-778 EKSAESAKSARP
+778 EKSAGQKNRSEDEDKSVSSVKSVGQR
-790 KNGSEKEEKSVSSVK
+790 NRSENEEKSVSSVK
-805 SVGQKTGSEKEE
+805 SVGQKS
-817 KSVSSVKSVGQK
+817 
-829 NTSEKEQKS
+829 TSE
-838 VSSVKSARQKN
+838 N
-849 TSEKEQKSSAGE
+849 EQKSSAGE

>member
-18 LIDQFKT
+18 LIDQFKA

-271 LKKDGSIDFEA
+271 LKNDGSIDFEA
-282 SALPLEHHK
+282 PALPLEHHK
-291 PSFSPLGEKEV
+291 PNF
-302 KSEERRVKNSN
+302 
-313 PLGVPADLQSDG
+313 PALKAPTD
-325 KQGTSKNEI
+325 
-334 IDVEAFETWK
+334 FETWK

-460 QLLDSDLNLDAI
+460 QLLNSNLNLDAI

-556 YEYVAKRGVN
+556 YDYVAKRGVN
-566 IVKDLIAKYKE
+566 IVKELIAKYKE

-583 KPDTFFDFGDD
+583 EPDTFFDFGDD

-626 KEVEQLLE
+626 KEVELLMG
-634 NTPQGVPADLQSA
+634 NIPQGVPADLQS
-647 GKQAISGGSKV
+647 
-658 PADLKSDGKQGTSKI
+658 DGKQETSKI

-690 TRGLDPRTDE
+690 TRGLDPRTDD
-700 DVYQGF
+700 DVYNGF

-719 FKVLTEKARNN
+719 FKVLTDKARNN
-730 ESLISE
+730 ESLIE
-736 KPLIDELADLLND
+736 QKPLIDELADLLND

-755 DSLQFKLPAAQS
+755 DSLQFKLPAVQS
-767 PTDNTDNTDSK
+767 PTDFTDNTDSK
-778 EKSAESAKSARP
+778 GKSA
-790 KNGSEKEEKSVSSVK
+790 
-805 SVGQKTGSEKEE
+805 GQKNRSEDEE

-829 NTSEKEQKS
+829 NTSE
-838 VSSVKSARQKN
+838 N
-849 TSEKEQKSSAGE
+849 EQKSSAGE
-861 PEAISPDVKKDFRGV
+861 PEAVSPDVKKDFRGV

>member
-18 LIDQFKT
+18 LIDQFKA

-264 YLEEFEE
+264 YLEEFEK

-282 SALPLEHHK
+282 PALPLEHHK
-291 PSFSPLGEKEV
+291 P
-302 KSEERRVKNSN
+302 NI
-313 PLGVPADLQSDG
+313 PALKAPTD
-325 KQGTSKNEI
+325 
-334 IDVEAFETWK
+334 FETWK

-460 QLLDSDLNLDAI
+460 QLLNSNLNLDAI

-556 YEYVAKRGVN
+556 YDYVAKRGVN

-577 VAPYSE
+577 VAPYAE
-583 KPDTFFDFGDD
+583 EPDTFFDFGDD

-626 KEVEQLLE
+626 KEVEQLL
-634 NTPQGVPADLQSA
+634 
-647 GKQAISGGSKV
+647 
-658 PADLKSDGKQGTSKI
+658 SDGKQNTGKI

-700 DVYQGF
+700 DVYNGF

-719 FKVLTEKARNN
+719 FKVLTDKARNSA
-730 ESLISE
+730 SLIE
-736 KPLIDELADLLND
+736 QKPLIDELADLLND

-755 DSLQFKLPAAQS
+755 DSLQFKLPA
-767 PTDNTDNTDSK
+767 
-778 EKSAESAKSARP
+778 EKTPVEQVA
-790 KNGSEKEEKSVSSVK
+790 EEKNA
-805 SVGQKTGSEKEE
+805 EE
-817 KSVSSVKSVGQK
+817 KAPA
-829 NTSEKEQKS
+829 EKA
-838 VSSVKSARQKN
+838 SAAEE
-849 TSEKEQKSSAGE
+849 TET
-861 PEAISPDVKKDFRGV
+861 IVPDVKKDFRGV

-932 KVLIKKK
+932 KVIIKKK

>member
-18 LIDQFKT
+18 LIDQFKA

-282 SALPLEHHK
+282 PALPLEHHK
-291 PSFSPLGEKEV
+291 PNFPPLKA
-302 KSEERRVKNSN
+302 
-313 PLGVPADLQSDG
+313 PTD
-325 KQGTSKNEI
+325 
-334 IDVEAFETWK
+334 FETWK

-452 GAIDGIAK
+452 GAINGIAK
-460 QLLDSDLNLDAI
+460 QLLNSDLNLDAI

-556 YEYVAKRGVN
+556 YDYVAKRGVN

-583 KPDTFFDFGDD
+583 EPDTFFDFGDD

-626 KEVEQLLE
+626 KEVEQLL
-634 NTPQGVPADLQSA
+634 
-647 GKQAISGGSKV
+647 
-658 PADLKSDGKQGTSKI
+658 SDGKQNTGKI
-673 EKLLHDIVFSE
+673 EKLLHDIVFFE

-700 DVYQGF
+700 DVYNGF

-719 FKVLTEKARNN
+719 FKILTDKARNN
-730 ESLISE
+730 ESLIAE
-736 KPLIDELADLLND
+736 KPLIDELAQLLND

-755 DSLQFKLPAAQS
+755 DSLQFKLPSDNSQ
-767 PTDNTDNTDSK
+767 TDAKDSK
-778 EKSAESAKSARP
+778 EKDNQK
-790 KNGSEKEEKSVSSVK
+790 EKSVESVK
-805 SVGQKTGSEKEE
+805 SVCVS
-817 KSVSSVKSVGQK
+817 KSK
-829 NTSEKEQKS
+829 NAND
-838 VSSVKSARQKN
+838 KSAES
-849 TSEKEQKSSAGE
+849 T
-861 PEAISPDVKKDFRGV
+861 AISPDVKKDFRGV

>member
-18 LIDQFKT
+18 LIDQFKA

-264 YLEEFEE
+264 YLEEFEK

-282 SALPLEHHK
+282 PALPLEHHK
-291 PSFSPLGEKEV
+291 PNFPPLKA
-302 KSEERRVKNSN
+302 
-313 PLGVPADLQSDG
+313 PTD
-325 KQGTSKNEI
+325 
-334 IDVEAFETWK
+334 FETWK

-354 EGLKENLW
+354 DGLKENLW

-460 QLLDSDLNLDAI
+460 QLLNSNLNLDAI

-556 YEYVAKRGVN
+556 YDYVAKRGVN

-583 KPDTFFDFGDD
+583 EPDTFFDFGDD

-626 KEVEQLLE
+626 KEVELLMG
-634 NTPQGVPADLQSA
+634 NIPQGVPADLQSD
-647 GKQAISGGSKV
+647 GKQA
-658 PADLKSDGKQGTSKI
+658 TSKI

-700 DVYQGF
+700 DVYNGF

-719 FKVLTEKARNN
+719 FKVLTDKARNN
-730 ESLISE
+730 ESLIE
-736 KPLIDELADLLND
+736 QKPLIDELADLLND

-755 DSLQFKLPAAQS
+755 DSLQFKLPA
-767 PTDNTDNTDSK
+767 
-778 EKSAESAKSARP
+778 EKTPVEQVA
-790 KNGSEKEEKSVSSVK
+790 EEK
-805 SVGQKTGSEKEE
+805 TAEE
-817 KSVSSVKSVGQK
+817 KAPAEQVSE
-829 NTSEKEQKS
+829 EKAPAEKA
-838 VSSVKSARQKN
+838 SAAEE
-849 TSEKEQKSSAGE
+849 TET
-861 PEAISPDVKKDFRGV
+861 IVPDVKKDFRGV

>member
-18 LIDQFKT
+18 LIDQFKA

-216 DFLPEKDLYRA
+216 DFLPEKHLYRA

-282 SALPLEHHK
+282 PALPLEHHK
-291 PSFSPLGEKEV
+291 PSFSPLSEKEV
-302 KSEERRVKNSN
+302 KSEERRVKNS
-313 PLGVPADLQSDG
+313 SDFFD
-325 KQGTSKNEI
+325 S
-334 IDVEAFETWK
+334 EAFETWK

-403 RNIPEEYLTN
+403 RNIPEEYLPN

-460 QLLDSDLNLDAI
+460 QLLNSNLNLDAI

-556 YEYVAKRGVN
+556 YEYVAKRGVD
-566 IVKDLIAKYKE
+566 IVKNLIAKYKE
-577 VAPYSE
+577 IAPYSE
-583 KPDTFFDFGDD
+583 EPDTFFDFGDD

-626 KEVEQLLE
+626 KEVEQLLG
-634 NTPQGVPADLQSA
+634 NIPQGVPADLQSD
-647 GKQAISGGSKV
+647 GKQA
-658 PADLKSDGKQGTSKI
+658 TSKI

-700 DVYQGF
+700 DVYNGF

-719 FKVLTEKARNN
+719 FKVLTDKARNN
-730 ESLISE
+730 ESLIAE

-767 PTDNTDNTDSK
+767 PTDFTDNTDSK
-778 EKSAESAKSARP
+778 EKSA
-790 KNGSEKEEKSVSSVK
+790 
-805 SVGQKTGSEKEE
+805 GQKNRSEDEE

-829 NTSEKEQKS
+829 NTNENEQKS
-838 VSSVKSARQKN
+838 ASSVKSVGPKN
-849 TSEKEQKSSAGE
+849 TNENEQKSSAGE

>member
-18 LIDQFKT
+18 LIDQFKA

-282 SALPLEHHK
+282 PALPLEHHK
-291 PSFSPLGEKEV
+291 PNFPPLKT
-302 KSEERRVKNSN
+302 
-313 PLGVPADLQSDG
+313 PTD
-325 KQGTSKNEI
+325 
-334 IDVEAFETWK
+334 FETWK

-460 QLLDSDLNLDAI
+460 QLLNSDLNLDAI

-556 YEYVAKRGVN
+556 YDYVAKRGVN

-583 KPDTFFDFGDD
+583 EPDTFFDFGDD

-626 KEVEQLLE
+626 KEVELLMG
-634 NTPQGVPADLQSA
+634 NIPQGVPADLQS
-647 GKQAISGGSKV
+647 
-658 PADLKSDGKQGTSKI
+658 DGKQETSKI

-700 DVYQGF
+700 DVYNGF

-719 FKVLTEKARNN
+719 FKVLTDKARNN
-730 ESLISE
+730 ESLIE
-736 KPLIDELADLLND
+736 QKPLIDELADLLND

-755 DSLQFKLPAAQS
+755 DSLQFKLTA
-767 PTDNTDNTDSK
+767 
-778 EKSAESAKSARP
+778 EKTPVEQVA
-790 KNGSEKEEKSVSSVK
+790 EEKNA
-805 SVGQKTGSEKEE
+805 EE
-817 KSVSSVKSVGQK
+817 KAPAEQVSE
-829 NTSEKEQKS
+829 EKAPAEKA
-838 VSSVKSARQKN
+838 SAAEE
-849 TSEKEQKSSAGE
+849 TET
-861 PEAISPDVKKDFRGV
+861 IVPDVKKDFRGV

>member
-18 LIDQFKT
+18 LIDQFKA

-168 IDTSVATANYSYIAD
+168 IDTSEATANYSYIAD

-264 YLEEFEE
+264 YLEEFEK

-282 SALPLEHHK
+282 PALPLEHHK
-291 PSFSPLGEKEV
+291 PNF
-302 KSEERRVKNSN
+302 
-313 PLGVPADLQSDG
+313 PALKAPTD
-325 KQGTSKNEI
+325 
-334 IDVEAFETWK
+334 FETWK

-460 QLLDSDLNLDAI
+460 QLLNSNLNLDAI

-556 YEYVAKRGVN
+556 YDYVAKRGVN
-566 IVKDLIAKYKE
+566 IVKELIAKYKE

-583 KPDTFFDFGDD
+583 EPDTFFDFGDD

-626 KEVEQLLE
+626 KEVELLMG
-634 NTPQGVPADLQSA
+634 NIPQGVPTDLQ
-647 GKQAISGGSKV
+647 
-658 PADLKSDGKQGTSKI
+658 SDGKQATSKI

-700 DVYQGF
+700 DVYNGF

-719 FKVLTEKARNN
+719 FKVLTDKARNN
-730 ESLISE
+730 ESLIE
-736 KPLIDELADLLND
+736 QKPLIDELADLLND

-755 DSLQFKLPAAQS
+755 DSLQFKLPA
-767 PTDNTDNTDSK
+767 
-778 EKSAESAKSARP
+778 EKTPVEQVA
-790 KNGSEKEEKSVSSVK
+790 EEKNA
-805 SVGQKTGSEKEE
+805 EE
-817 KSVSSVKSVGQK
+817 KAPAEQVSE
-829 NTSEKEQKS
+829 EKAPAEKA
-838 VSSVKSARQKN
+838 SAAEE
-849 TSEKEQKSSAGE
+849 TET
-861 PEAISPDVKKDFRGV
+861 IVPDVKKDFRGV

>member
-1 MYRIPSTLNG
+1 MYRIPYTLNG

-18 LIDQFKT
+18 LIDQFKA

-282 SALPLEHHK
+282 PALPLEHHK
-291 PSFSPLGEKEV
+291 PNFPPLKA
-302 KSEERRVKNSN
+302 
-313 PLGVPADLQSDG
+313 PTD
-325 KQGTSKNEI
+325 
-334 IDVEAFETWK
+334 FETWK

-460 QLLDSDLNLDAI
+460 QLLNSNLNLDAI

-546 IAEQANYADY
+546 IAEQTNYADY
-556 YEYVAKRGVN
+556 YDYVAKRGVN
-566 IVKDLIAKYKE
+566 IVKELIAKYKE

-583 KPDTFFDFGDD
+583 EPDTFFDFGDD

-626 KEVEQLLE
+626 KEVEQLL
-634 NTPQGVPADLQSA
+634 
-647 GKQAISGGSKV
+647 
-658 PADLKSDGKQGTSKI
+658 SDGKQNTGKI

-700 DVYQGF
+700 DVYNGF

-719 FKVLTEKARNN
+719 FKVLTDKARNN
-730 ESLISE
+730 ESLIAE

-755 DSLQFKLPAAQS
+755 DSLQFKLPA
-767 PTDNTDNTDSK
+767 
-778 EKSAESAKSARP
+778 EKTPVEQVA
-790 KNGSEKEEKSVSSVK
+790 EEKNA
-805 SVGQKTGSEKEE
+805 EE
-817 KSVSSVKSVGQK
+817 KAPAEQVSE
-829 NTSEKEQKS
+829 EKAPAEKA
-838 VSSVKSARQKN
+838 SAAEE
-849 TSEKEQKSSAGE
+849 TET
-861 PEAISPDVKKDFRGV
+861 IVPDVKKDFRGV

>member
-1 MYRIPSTLNG
+1 MYRIPSTLKG

-18 LIDQFKT
+18 LIDQFKA

-97 EDAIPALKKLEKV
+97 EDAVPALRKLEKV

-129 RSGLTADEEFDVY
+129 RSGLTAEEEFDVY

-168 IDTSVATANYSYIAD
+168 IDTSVDTANYSYIAD
-183 LGLQARIKDGQ
+183 LGLQARIKDGK

-216 DFLPEKDLYRA
+216 GFLPEKDLYRA

-264 YLEEFEE
+264 YLEEFEA
-271 LKKDGSIDFEA
+271 LKKDPSIDFEA
-282 SALPLEHHK
+282 PALPLEHHK
-291 PSFSPLGEKEV
+291 PSFSALGEKEGNNA
-302 KSEERRVKNSN
+302 STYFDR
-313 PLGVPADLQSDG
+313 
-325 KQGTSKNEI
+325 
-334 IDVEAFETWK
+334 EAFETWK

-403 RNIPEEYLTN
+403 RNIPEEYLPN
-413 IYAFFKKLGVYQI
+413 IYAFFKKLGVYQV

-452 GAIDGIAK
+452 GAIDAIAK
-460 QLLDSDLNLDAI
+460 QLLSSDLDLDTI

-505 DPYPAYTIWLPVK
+505 DPYPAYTVWLPVK

-546 IAEQANYADY
+546 IQEQPNYADY
-556 YEYVAKRGVN
+556 YDYVAKRGAGF
-566 IVKDLIAKYKE
+566 IKELIAKYKE
-577 VAPYSE
+577 IAPFTE
-583 KPDTFFDFGDD
+583 EPDTFYDFGDD

-626 KEVEQLLE
+626 KEVDQLLQDTTIQE
-634 NTPQGVPADLQSA
+634 ASSA
-647 GKQAISGGSKV
+647 NQEQTNKV
-658 PADLKSDGKQGTSKI
+658 

-711 AAGIIPQK
+711 GAGIIPQK
-719 FKVLTEKARNN
+719 FKILTDKARSN
-730 ESLISE
+730 ESLIE
-736 KPLIDELADLLND
+736 YIPLIDELADLLNN

-767 PTDNTDNTDSK
+767 PTDLTDSK
-778 EKSAESAKSARP
+778 EKSASSA
-790 KNGSEKEEKSVSSVK
+790 K
-805 SVGQKTGSEKEE
+805 SVGQENATKTEAE

-829 NTSEKEQKS
+829 NGSKNEEKE
-838 VSSVKSARQKN
+838 SA
-849 TSEKEQKSSAGE
+849 ESA
-861 PEAISPDVKKDFRGV
+861 AISPDVKKDFRGV

-912 GSVKNEG
+912 GSVKGEG

-927 VENYW
+927 IENYW
-932 KVLIKKK
+932 KVLIRKK

>member
-18 LIDQFKT
+18 LIDQFKA

-282 SALPLEHHK
+282 PALPLEHHK
-291 PSFSPLGEKEV
+291 PNF
-302 KSEERRVKNSN
+302 
-313 PLGVPADLQSDG
+313 PALKAPTD
-325 KQGTSKNEI
+325 
-334 IDVEAFETWK
+334 FETWK

-460 QLLDSDLNLDAI
+460 QLLNSDLNLDAI

-556 YEYVAKRGVN
+556 YDYVAKRGVN

-583 KPDTFFDFGDD
+583 EPDTFFDFGDD

-626 KEVEQLLE
+626 KEVELLMG
-634 NTPQGVPADLQSA
+634 NIPQGVPADLQSD
-647 GKQAISGGSKV
+647 GKQA
-658 PADLKSDGKQGTSKI
+658 TSKI

-700 DVYQGF
+700 DVYNGF

-719 FKVLTEKARNN
+719 FKVLTDKARNSA
-730 ESLISE
+730 SLIE
-736 KPLIDELADLLND
+736 QKPLIDELADLLND

-755 DSLQFKLPAAQS
+755 DSLQFKLPA
-767 PTDNTDNTDSK
+767 
-778 EKSAESAKSARP
+778 EKTPVEQVA
-790 KNGSEKEEKSVSSVK
+790 EEK
-805 SVGQKTGSEKEE
+805 TAEE
-817 KSVSSVKSVGQK
+817 KAPAEQVSE
-829 NTSEKEQKS
+829 EKAPAEKA
-838 VSSVKSARQKN
+838 SAAEE
-849 TSEKEQKSSAGE
+849 TET
-861 PEAISPDVKKDFRGV
+861 IVPDVKKDFRGV

>member
-18 LIDQFKT
+18 LIDQFKA

-39 MGIYEQRKN
+39 MGIYEQRKS

-282 SALPLEHHK
+282 PALPLEHHK
-291 PSFSPLGEKEV
+291 PSFSPLSEKEV
-302 KSEERRVKNSN
+302 KSEERRVKNS
-313 PLGVPADLQSDG
+313 SDFF
-325 KQGTSKNEI
+325 
-334 IDVEAFETWK
+334 DAEAFETWK
-344 RRYAHKQTNA
+344 HRYAHKQTNA

-460 QLLDSDLNLDAI
+460 QLLNSDLNLDAI

-546 IAEQANYADY
+546 IAEQANYTDY

-583 KPDTFFDFGDD
+583 EPDTFFDFGDD

-626 KEVEQLLE
+626 KEVEQLE
-634 NTPQGVPADLQSA
+634 D
-647 GKQAISGGSKV
+647 
-658 PADLKSDGKQGTSKI
+658 TSKI

-700 DVYQGF
+700 DVYNGF

-719 FKVLTEKARNN
+719 FKVLTDKARNN

-767 PTDNTDNTDSK
+767 PTDFTENTDSK
-778 EKSAESAKSARP
+778 EKSAESNS
-790 KNGSEKEEKSVSSVK
+790 
-805 SVGQKTGSEKEE
+805 KEE

-829 NTSEKEQKS
+829 NTSENEQKS
-838 VSSVKSARQKN
+838 VSSVKSVGQKD
-849 TSEKEQKSSAGE
+849 TSENEQKSSAGE
-861 PEAISPDVKKDFRGV
+861 AESISPDVKKDFRGV

>member
-1 MYRIPSTLNG
+1 M
-11 DLDYTQS
+11 Q
-18 LIDQFKT
+18 
-25 GEIQAGQLKSNRVP
+25 
-39 MGIYEQRKN
+39 
-48 QHYMLRLRCAGGLVT
+48 
-63 PEQLAKIAFV
+63 
-73 GHQLS
+73 
-78 TSHLHV
+78 
-84 TTRQEIQIHNVDI
+84 
-97 EDAIPALKKLEKV
+97 DAIPALKKLEKV

-115 GGGGNTVRNMMVDD
+115 GGGGNTVRNMIVDD

-168 IDTSVATANYSYIAD
+168 IDTSVETANFSYIAD
-183 LGLQARIKDGQ
+183 LGLQACIKDGK

-216 DFLPEKDLYRA
+216 DFLPEVDLYRA

-252 FYKYGTEEAKRL
+252 FYKYGSEEAKRL
-264 YLEEFEE
+264 YLEEFEK
-271 LKKDGSIDFEA
+271 LKKDGSIDFHA
-282 SALPLEHHK
+282 PTLPLEYHK
-291 PSFSPLGEKEV
+291 PAFGAITD
-302 KSEERRVKNSN
+302 NSD
-313 PLGVPADLQSDG
+313 AFAKW
-325 KQGTSKNEI
+325 KQ
-334 IDVEAFETWK
+334 
-344 RRYAHKQTNA
+344 RYAHKQTNS

-362 YAYIPLRHGNNSTD
+362 YAYIPLKHGNNSTD

-381 AEYLGNYGND
+381 AAYLANYGND

-403 RNIPEEYLTN
+403 RNIPEEYLPN
-413 IYAFFKKLGVYQI
+413 IYQEFKKLGIYQV

-452 GAIDGIAK
+452 GAIDAIAK
-460 QLLDSDLNLDAI
+460 QLLASNLNLDAI
-472 PDFELRMNGCTN
+472 PDLEIRMNGCTN
-484 ICALATWGDLG
+484 ICAVATWADLG

-505 DPYPAYTIWLPVK
+505 DPYPAYTVWLPVK
-518 GKHEIDLQQGYIA
+518 GKHELDLQQGYIA
-531 AKKIPAFVEDYLRDV
+531 AKKIPEFIEDYLRDV
-546 IAEQANYADY
+546 IAEQANYTDY
-556 YEYVAKRGVN
+556 YDYVAKRGVE
-566 IVKDLIAKYKE
+566 IVKELLTKYKE
-577 VAPYSE
+577 IPTYNE
-583 KPDTFFDFGDD
+583 NPDTFYDWGDD

-626 KEVEQLLE
+626 KEVDGL
-634 NTPQGVPADLQSA
+634 GVSTEDLAKLSVKDKA
-647 GKQAISGGSKV
+647 KA
-658 PADLKSDGKQGTSKI
+658 

-690 TRGLDPRTDE
+690 TRGLDPRTDD
-700 DVYQGF
+700 DVYNGF

-711 AAGIIPQK
+711 EAGIIPQK
-719 FKVLTEKARNN
+719 FKILTDKARQN
-730 ESLISE
+730 ESLIQE
-736 KPLIDELADLLND
+736 KPLVDELADSLND
-749 LYQNMD
+749 LYQYMD
-755 DSLQFKLPAAQS
+755 DSLQFKVS
-767 PTDNTDNTDSK
+767 TDNADSK
-778 EKSAESAKSARP
+778 AKEEAKAVESKV
-790 KNGSEKEEKSVSSVK
+790 KETSEIEKSVE
-805 SVGQKTGSEKEE
+805 SVGEN
-817 KSVSSVKSVGQK
+817 
-829 NTSEKEQKS
+829 NT
-838 VSSVKSARQKN
+838 
-849 TSEKEQKSSAGE
+849 
-861 PEAISPDVKKDFRGV
+861 EAIEPDVKKDFRGV

-884 TKIALTPMQSGQI
+884 TKIALTPMKSGQL

-919 HTILSTEK
+919 HTVLSTEK

-932 KVLIKKK
+932 KVLIRKK

>member
-18 LIDQFKT
+18 LIDQFKA

-282 SALPLEHHK
+282 PALPLEHHK
-291 PSFSPLGEKEV
+291 PFFSPLDA
-302 KSEERRVKNSN
+302 
-313 PLGVPADLQSDG
+313 PTD
-325 KQGTSKNEI
+325 
-334 IDVEAFETWK
+334 FETWK

-403 RNIPEEYLTN
+403 RNIPEEYLPN

-460 QLLDSDLNLDAI
+460 QLLNSDLNLDAI

-531 AKKIPAFVEDYLRDV
+531 AKKIPAFVEDYLRNV

-566 IVKDLIAKYKE
+566 IVKELIAKYKE

-583 KPDTFFDFGDD
+583 EPDTFFDFGDD

-626 KEVEQLLE
+626 KEVEQLLG
-634 NTPQGVPADLQSA
+634 NIPQGVPADLQSD
-647 GKQAISGGSKV
+647 GKQA
-658 PADLKSDGKQGTSKI
+658 TSKI

-700 DVYQGF
+700 DVYNGF

-719 FKVLTEKARNN
+719 FKVLTDKARNN
-730 ESLISE
+730 ESLIAE

-767 PTDNTDNTDSK
+767 PTDFTDNTDSK
-778 EKSAESAKSARP
+778 EKSAESNSKEEKSAGQ
-790 KNGSEKEEKSVSSVK
+790 KNRSEDEDKSVSSVK
-805 SVGQKTGSEKEE
+805 SVGQRNRSENEQ
-817 KSVSSVKSVGQK
+817 KSVSSVKSVGQR
-829 NTSEKEQKS
+829 NRSE
-838 VSSVKSARQKN
+838 N
-849 TSEKEQKSSAGE
+849 EQKSSAGE
-861 PEAISPDVKKDFRGV
+861 PEAVSPDVKKDFRGV

>member
-25 GEIQAGQLKSNRVP
+25 GEIQTGQLKSNRVP

-282 SALPLEHHK
+282 PALPLEHHK
-291 PSFSPLGEKEV
+291 PGF
-302 KSEERRVKNSN
+302 
-313 PLGVPADLQSDG
+313 PALKAPTD
-325 KQGTSKNEI
+325 
-334 IDVEAFETWK
+334 FETWK

-452 GAIDGIAK
+452 GAIDVIAK
-460 QLLDSDLNLDAI
+460 QLLNSDLNLDAI

-531 AKKIPAFVEDYLRDV
+531 AKKIPVFVEDYLRDV
-546 IAEQANYADY
+546 IAEQANYTDY
-556 YEYVAKRGVN
+556 YDYVAKRGVD
-566 IVKDLIAKYKE
+566 IVKNLIAKYKE

-583 KPDTFFDFGDD
+583 EPDTFFDFGDD

-626 KEVEQLLE
+626 KEVELLMG
-634 NTPQGVPADLQSA
+634 NTPQGVPADLQS
-647 GKQAISGGSKV
+647 
-658 PADLKSDGKQGTSKI
+658 DGKQETSKI

-700 DVYQGF
+700 DVYNGF

-719 FKVLTEKARNN
+719 FKVLTDKARNS
-730 ESLISE
+730 ESLIAE
-736 KPLIDELADLLND
+736 KPLIDELANLLND

-755 DSLQFKLPAAQS
+755 DSLQFKLPAVQS
-767 PTDNTDNTDSK
+767 PTDFTDNTNSK
-778 EKSAESAKSARP
+778 EKSAGQ
-790 KNGSEKEEKSVSSVK
+790 KNRSEKEEKSVSSVK
-805 SVGQKTGSEKEE
+805 SVGQKSRSE
-817 KSVSSVKSVGQK
+817 
-829 NTSEKEQKS
+829 N
-838 VSSVKSARQKN
+838 
-849 TSEKEQKSSAGE
+849 EQKSSAGE
-861 PEAISPDVKKDFRGV
+861 PEAISPDVKKDFRDV

-912 GSVKNEG
+912 GSVKNED

-932 KVLIKKK
+932 KVLIRKK

>member
-18 LIDQFKT
+18 LIDQFKA

-227 AKALKNWFHKYGN
+227 AKALKNWYHKYGN

-282 SALPLEHHK
+282 PALPLEHHK
-291 PSFSPLGEKEV
+291 PNFPPLKA
-302 KSEERRVKNSN
+302 
-313 PLGVPADLQSDG
+313 PTD
-325 KQGTSKNEI
+325 
-334 IDVEAFETWK
+334 FETWK
-344 RRYAHKQTNA
+344 RRYAHNQTNA

-460 QLLDSDLNLDAI
+460 QLLNSNLNLDAI

-556 YEYVAKRGVN
+556 YDYVAKRGVN
-566 IVKDLIAKYKE
+566 IVKELIAKYKE

-583 KPDTFFDFGDD
+583 EPDTFFDFGDD

-626 KEVEQLLE
+626 KEVELLMG
-634 NTPQGVPADLQSA
+634 NTPQGVPADLQS
-647 GKQAISGGSKV
+647 
-658 PADLKSDGKQGTSKI
+658 DGKQETSKI

-700 DVYQGF
+700 DVYNGF

-719 FKVLTEKARNN
+719 FKVLTDKARNN
-730 ESLISE
+730 ESLIE
-736 KPLIDELADLLND
+736 QKPLIDELADLLND

-755 DSLQFKLPAAQS
+755 DSLQFKLTA
-767 PTDNTDNTDSK
+767 
-778 EKSAESAKSARP
+778 EKTPVEQVA
-790 KNGSEKEEKSVSSVK
+790 EEKAA
-805 SVGQKTGSEKEE
+805 EE
-817 KSVSSVKSVGQK
+817 KTPAEQVSE
-829 NTSEKEQKS
+829 EKAPAEKA
-838 VSSVKSARQKN
+838 SAAEE
-849 TSEKEQKSSAGE
+849 TET
-861 PEAISPDVKKDFRGV
+861 IVPDVKKDFRGV